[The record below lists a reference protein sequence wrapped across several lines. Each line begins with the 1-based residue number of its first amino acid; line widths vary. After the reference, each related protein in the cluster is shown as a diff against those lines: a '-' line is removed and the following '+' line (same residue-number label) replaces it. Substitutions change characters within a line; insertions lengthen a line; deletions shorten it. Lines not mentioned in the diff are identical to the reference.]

1 MCLKPKDL
9 QTYQE
14 IVAKMM
20 QYMTLTEDDKNFLIH
35 NGLKVK
41 YDSYILTLNVKQ
53 QLKDLDAFIVSET
66 ERINNRSNVSS

>member
-1 MCLKPKDL
+1 M

-20 QYMTLTEDDKNFLIH
+20 QYMILTENDKDFLIR

-41 YDSYILTLNVKQ
+41 YDSYILTLDVKK
-53 QLKDLDAFIVSET
+53 QLEDLDAFIISET